1 MHGVQPASHWNV
13 LNLWIILK
21 IVRIQPY
28 YLEYPYNLAKDFG
41 DFDEV

>member
-28 YLEYPYNLAKDFG
+28 YLEYPYNLAEDFG